1 MKLNNSAPAWRFAK
15 QIIIFM
21 LPLLAACE
29 QKDSTTGPVPQPSDS
44 IAVLRG
50 VLAAPDSCASCH
62 PNHYAEW
69 QTSMHAY
76 AMTDPVFFRLN
87 EIGQQRSDGALG
99 SLCVSCHAPIGTR
112 LDEVDG
118 SVVSADLP
126 PLSANA
132 IHCDVC
138 HSASVSSRGHG
149 INDFRSDGVRLG
161 PIADPSPSSFHQSEF
176 DPDFSRSQNCNP
188 CHDIILPNG
197 LRIEETAAEWDNSA
211 YTAMGVECQ
220 DCHMPAYSGQAAT
233 TGPQRDN
240 IHRHYFTGV
249 DVPLVDFP
257 GTEATLQAVTE
268 LLQNAVEMAVTIPET
283 ISTGESFTIS
293 ISLNNHRTG
302 HNIPSGSIFERQMWI
317 QISLTDASGNP
328 FFTSGDFDANFD
340 LRNQHSAYVQNGQSD
355 PDSQLVLFTG
365 TALHGSEETLFFWE
379 ADRFEKNTIAPFE
392 VRTESYSIPALTSG
406 PVMLSVKLLFRSFPP
421 YLLRE
426 IGLADLV
433 SELPVIEM
441 ETFEQQLVIL
451 P

>member
-1 MKLNNSAPAWRFAK
+1 
-15 QIIIFM
+15 
-21 LPLLAACE
+21 
-29 QKDSTTGPVPQPSDS
+29 
-44 IAVLRG
+44 
-50 VLAAPDSCASCH
+50 
-62 PNHYAEW
+62 
-69 QTSMHAY
+69 
-76 AMTDPVFFRLN
+76 
-87 EIGQQRSDGALG
+87 
-99 SLCVSCHAPIGTR
+99 
-112 LDEVDG
+112 
-118 SVVSADLP
+118 
-126 PLSANA
+126 
-132 IHCDVC
+132 
-138 HSASVSSRGHG
+138 
-149 INDFRSDGVRLG
+149 
-161 PIADPSPSSFHQSEF
+161 
-176 DPDFSRSQNCNP
+176 
-188 CHDIILPNG
+188 
-197 LRIEETAAEWDNSA
+197 
-211 YTAMGVECQ
+211 
-220 DCHMPAYSGQAAT
+220 MPAYSGQAAT

-257 GTEATLQAVTE
+257 GREATLQAVTE